1 VTNVTQVPGR
11 KDQHRAVRIQGR
23 SQMSMKPN
31 FIAYPTLRAGATRA
45 AGEGAQATPA
55 DTFGKASPPGPTA
68 PEPTEW
74 TDKLGLR

>member
-1 VTNVTQVPGR
+1 
-11 KDQHRAVRIQGR
+11 
-23 SQMSMKPN
+23 MKPN

-45 AGEGAQATPA
+45 AGEAAPATPA
-55 DTFGKASPPGPTA
+55 DTFGKAPTSGPAA